1 MSLYET
7 IQSDMYEAMKTKDKF
22 KASTLRIALAKLK
35 DKKIEKREDLN
46 KNDEIKII
54 QNLVKQRKE
63 AADIYEKNN
72 RSELMENEMEELKI
86 LSLYLPK
93 MMSGDELRALI
104 ESIISETGAKN
115 MSDMGKVMP
124 EIMKRSAGK
133 ADGKM
138 VILFL
143 DVLAC
148 FFIAIMGSIGFRRG
162 FIEEI
167 GRLIGLLVSTL
178 FSLKYYLLLSA
189 KILSI
194 IQLNTFVVMVISFTT
209 IFVLMLFI
217 VRVLTRFFHILL
229 TSRGIKFANRSMGFV
244 FGALKGI
251 IILMLFYWTIDLF
264 PSNKWISIIRDESYL
279 SYKFTNSRY
288 VIINLFHLEDPVK
301 EGEKFIK
308 DMINNDQITKNEKS

>member
-22 KASTLRIALAKLK
+22 KASTFRIALAKLK

-133 ADGKM
+133 ADGKWH
-138 VILFL
+138 
-143 DVLAC
+143 
-148 FFIAIMGSIGFRRG
+148 S
-162 FIEEI
+162 
-167 GRLIGLLVSTL
+167 
-178 FSLKYYLLLSA
+178 K
-189 KILSI
+189 
-194 IQLNTFVVMVISFTT
+194 
-209 IFVLMLFI
+209 
-217 VRVLTRFFHILL
+217 
-229 TSRGIKFANRSMGFV
+229 
-244 FGALKGI
+244 
-251 IILMLFYWTIDLF
+251 
-264 PSNKWISIIRDESYL
+264 
-279 SYKFTNSRY
+279 
-288 VIINLFHLEDPVK
+288 
-301 EGEKFIK
+301 
-308 DMINNDQITKNEKS
+308 